1 MHPVSQ
7 REKDNKYRSSSDL
20 GFKKAKFSISR
31 WEQSRSQLK
40 CNKMKARQVQF
51 SSAQLSSVQF
61 SSVHFSSVHFSSVQF
76 SSLPQCT
83 LHCLLYFNSM
93 VDGVDDRSAV
103 TFITQ
108 MIHNHNSNTGLGQNS
123 NFLSKRKKK

>member
-1 MHPVSQ
+1 MGSQ

-31 WEQSRSQLK
+31 WEQSRGQLK

-61 SSVHFSSVHFSSVQF
+61 ISVHFSSVQF

-103 TFITQ
+103 IFITQ
-108 MIHNHNSNTGLGQNS
+108 MIHN
-123 NFLSKRKKK
+123 